1 MLDSKQKSFWSLMV
15 TQFFGAFNDN
25 VLKVLVSL
33 LIVQWVSEPHRRAA
47 LVDLSGAV
55 FVAPF
60 LIFSMLAGRLSDRN
74 SKSYIVVAT
83 KVWELLVISV
93 AILSLWEQSILW
105 MMISL
110 FLLSMQ
116 AAFFSPAKYGVLP
129 ELMSE
134 QELSDANGLLNMGTF
149 LAILCG
155 TITGSFLSERL
166 PVAFAIMAGASV
178 LGLIASFGMS
188 PLIPAKPEER
198 LEWNPLKDLVKN
210 WQIIRQDSLL
220 RLGTIAV
227 NYFWLMGAILQL
239 NIFLYA
245 REMMGA
251 SPQQS
256 GMLLVAVALGIGI
269 GSFLAGKFSRGK
281 VELGLV
287 PLGALGMSLFAMEL
301 LWAYPSYHRVMFDFF
316 MLGMSGG
323 FYEIPLAALIQSRS
337 PAPERG
343 RVLATVNFFSFVA
356 ILAAS
361 GVLWVLGPVARFNP
375 AKIFFIIGLVS
386 LSGLMVVFI
395 LMPAILDQTKIYLK
409 SLLSTQK
416 L

>member
-1 MLDSKQKSFWSLMV
+1 MV

-25 VLKVLVSL
+25 LLKVLVSL
-33 LIVQWVSEPHRRAA
+33 LIVEWVSDPGRRAS
-47 LVDLSGAV
+47 LVDFSGAI

-60 LIFSMLAGRLSDRN
+60 LIFSMIAGRLADRN
-74 SKSYIVVAT
+74 SKSYIIVAT
-83 KVWELLVISV
+83 KFWELLVISV
-93 AILSLWEQSILW
+93 AIVSLWAQHIPW

-116 AAFFSPAKYGVLP
+116 AAFFGPAKYGVLP
-129 ELMSE
+129 ELMGE
-134 QELSDANGLLNMGTF
+134 NELSDANGLLNMGTF

-155 TITGSFLSERL
+155 TIAGSFLSQRL
-166 PVAFAIMAGASV
+166 HMAFGIMAGASV
-178 LGLIASFGMS
+178 LGLVASFGMA

-198 LEWNPLKDLVKN
+198 LKWNPFRDLIKN
-210 WQIIRQDSLL
+210 WAIISRDPLL
-220 RLGTIAV
+220 RLGTISI

-245 REMMGA
+245 QEMLA
-251 SPQQS
+251 STPQQS
-256 GMLLVAVALGIGI
+256 GFLLVAVALGIGL
-269 GSFLAGKFSRGK
+269 GSFFAGKLSRGR
-281 VELGLV
+281 VELGMV
-287 PLGALGMSLFAMEL
+287 PLGALGMSVFAIDL
-301 LWAYPSYHRVMFDFF
+301 LWARHSYNRAAVDFF
-316 MLGMSGG
+316 MMGMSGG

-361 GVLWVLGPVARFNP
+361 GVLWVLGPVAHFSP
-375 AKIFFIIGLVS
+375 AKIFFVIGLVS
-386 LSGLMVVFI
+386 LSALGAVFI
-395 LMPAILDQTKIYLK
+395 LMPGILKESGRYLRSLFSTKE
-409 SLLSTQK
+409 TPQK